1 MRKKILILMVFLFA
15 VSGSAY
21 AKKKKPKAK
30 PTRSH
35 TATPEP
41 TPNGVT
47 PGRVPP
53 RWVPPP
59 HVDNDSKALNSTV
72 AAHYSSDVAG
82 TFGYGLVDLSA
93 VRKLDENDVSAEG
106 SVRFTKPFS
115 SSDNGVGLEIRE
127 ANASL
132 SEPWMEAR
140 LGRMDLSDLVST
152 THFFGRYPLM
162 GERRL
167 DGFKFYLPFKFF
179 FGVEDYKSVSSP
191 PTSLSF
197 FYFPTLFSGPNAN
210 LDGSQSFFMGQAR
223 MKLNFGDLRTV
234 VLFNLGASSSTY
246 FHYASLSGNPAYSIC
261 AEANYAKDFTLYGE
275 YGVQDS
281 THPNDTNAFAFGA
294 RAEHLFTWEFL
305 SLDQLTVEAQMP
317 LANNPNNPFSGG
329 NGINPSL
336 ATMPQLAWY
345 GKARIRI
352 RSIFIDFNIT
362 NSMNDFTLAR
372 LNTGN
377 LNTPLPIPV
386 GKGNETDGLQTPLSS
401 TSYMDRVFSI
411 DTGVSF

>member
-1 MRKKILILMVFLFA
+1 VQSKVLVFVILLF
-15 VSGSAY
+15 VISGSAF
-21 AKKKKPKAK
+21 AKKKPVGTPTPSPSPTPIPKA
-30 PTRSH
+30 
-35 TATPEP
+35 
-41 TPNGVT
+41 
-47 PGRVPP
+47 
-53 RWVPPP
+53 RWVAPP
-59 HVDNDSKALNSTV
+59 HVDNDSKAFNSTV
-72 AAHYSSDVAG
+72 AAHFSSDAAG
-82 TFGYGLVDLSA
+82 TLGYGLVDLSA
-93 VRKLDENDVSAEG
+93 IRKLDENDVSAVG
-106 SVRFTKPFS
+106 SLRFTKPFS
-115 SSDNGVGLEIRE
+115 SDDDGVGLDIRE
-127 ANASL
+127 ANVSL

-140 LGRMDLSDLVST
+140 IGRMDLSDLVST

-162 GERRL
+162 GEKRL
-167 DGFKFYLPFKFF
+167 DGIKFYLPFKFF

-197 FYFPTLFSGPNAN
+197 FYFPTLLSGPNAI

-234 VLFNLGASSSTY
+234 VLFNLGASSSGY
-246 FHYASLSGNPAYSIC
+246 FHYASLSGNPTYSIC
-261 AEANYAKDFTLYGE
+261 GEANYAKDYTLYFE

-281 THPNDTNAFAFGA
+281 AHSGDTNAFTFGA

-305 SLDQLTVEAQMP
+305 SLDQVILEAQVP
-317 LANNPNNPFSGG
+317 LSSNPNNPFTGG

-336 ATMPQLAWY
+336 AGIPQTAIY
-345 GKARIRI
+345 GKARVRI

-372 LNTGN
+372 LTTYN

-386 GKGNETDGLQTPLSS
+386 GKGNETDGLETPLSS
-401 TSYMDRVFSI
+401 TSYSNWVFGV

>member
-1 MRKKILILMVFLFA
+1 MKLKTLVIFILFFA
-15 VSGSAY
+15 VSGSVF
-21 AKKKKPKAK
+21 AKKKPVG
-30 PTRSH
+30 T
-35 TATPEP
+35 P
-41 TPNGVT
+41 TPT
-47 PGRVPP
+47 ASPTLVPKP
-53 RWVPPP
+53 RWLPPP
-59 HVDNDSKALNSTV
+59 HVDNDSKAFNSTV
-72 AAHYSSDVAG
+72 AAHFSDDAAGALGYS
-82 TFGYGLVDLSA
+82 LVDLSA

-106 SVRFTKPFS
+106 TVRFIKPFS
-115 SSDNGVGLEIRE
+115 SSDDGVGLEVRE
-127 ANASL
+127 ANVSL

-140 LGRMDLSDLVST
+140 IGRMDLSDLVST

-197 FYFPTLFSGPNAN
+197 FYFPTLLSGPNAI

-234 VLFNLGASSSTY
+234 LLFNMGASTSNY

-261 AEANYAKDFTLYGE
+261 GEANYAKDYTLYFE

-281 THPNDTNAFAFGA
+281 THPGDTNAFAFGVK
-294 RAEHLFTWEFL
+294 AEHLFTWEFL
-305 SLDQLTVEAQMP
+305 SLDQVILEAQVP
-317 LANNPNNPFSGG
+317 LADNLGNPFTGG
-329 NGINPSL
+329 NGIDPSL
-336 ATMPQLAWY
+336 ASIPQLSWY
-345 GKARIRI
+345 GKARLRI

-372 LNTGN
+372 LNAAN
-377 LNTPLPIPV
+377 LNTPLPLPV
-386 GKGNETDGLQTPLSS
+386 GKGNETDGLETPLSS
-401 TSYMDRVFSI
+401 ASYNNRVYSL
-411 DTGVSF
+411 DVGASF